1 MPVIVWEMCDK
12 CNIIITY
19 DDTYEAEAVLSGI
32 FNVTDSAYLFV
43 SANY

>member
-1 MPVIVWEMCDK
+1 MCDK

-19 DDTYEAEAVLSGI
+19 GDIYEAEAVLSGI
-32 FNVTDSAYLFV
+32 FNVTDFAYLFV